1 MDIILIE
8 LAIIGVC
15 CFFWGCVEFM
25 RSAPYSKNEIKQ
37 IKVQKETKEM
47 KTKIYNLI
55 QNLNCFF
62 LVLAAI
68 FTVTKSPFGSLLF
81 IYTSIVGLIDAIKN
95 KSWQGTIINSTFLAM
110 NFYFTTL
117 TILKLLS

>member
-1 MDIILIE
+1 
-8 LAIIGVC
+8 
-15 CFFWGCVEFM
+15 
-25 RSAPYSKNEIKQ
+25 
-37 IKVQKETKEM
+37 M

-68 FTVTKSPFGSLLF
+68 LTVTENPFGSPLF
-81 IYTSIVGLIDAIKN
+81 VYTSTVGLIDAIKN

-110 NFYFTTL
+110 NFYFTIL
-117 TILKLLS
+117 TILELLS

>member
-1 MDIILIE
+1 MGIILIG

-15 CFFWGCVEFM
+15 CFFWGCIEFM
-25 RSAPYSKNEIKQ
+25 RFTPYSENKIKQ
-37 IKVQKETKEM
+37 IKTQKETKEM

-68 FTVTKSPFGSLLF
+68 LTVTENSFGSPLF
-81 IYTSIVGLIDAIKN
+81 VYTSTVGLIDAIKN

-110 NFYFTTL
+110 NFYFTIL
-117 TILKLLS
+117 TILELLS

>member
-1 MDIILIE
+1 
-8 LAIIGVC
+8 
-15 CFFWGCVEFM
+15 
-25 RSAPYSKNEIKQ
+25 
-37 IKVQKETKEM
+37 M

-68 FTVTKSPFGSLLF
+68 FTVTESPFGSLLF
-81 IYTSIVGLIDAIKN
+81 VYTSTVGLIDAIKN

-117 TILKLLS
+117 TILELLS

>member
-1 MDIILIE
+1 
-8 LAIIGVC
+8 
-15 CFFWGCVEFM
+15 
-25 RSAPYSKNEIKQ
+25 
-37 IKVQKETKEM
+37 M

-68 FTVTKSPFGSLLF
+68 FTVTENSLGPPLF
-81 IYTSIVGLIDAIKN
+81 VYTSTVGLVDAIKN

-110 NFYFTTL
+110 NFYFTIL
-117 TILKLLS
+117 TIFELLS

>member
-1 MDIILIE
+1 
-8 LAIIGVC
+8 
-15 CFFWGCVEFM
+15 
-25 RSAPYSKNEIKQ
+25 
-37 IKVQKETKEM
+37 M

-68 FTVTKSPFGSLLF
+68 FTVTESPFGSPLF
-81 IYTSIVGLIDAIKN
+81 VYTSTVGLIDAIKKN

-110 NFYFTTL
+110 NFYFTIL
-117 TILKLLS
+117 TIFELLS

>member
-1 MDIILIE
+1 
-8 LAIIGVC
+8 
-15 CFFWGCVEFM
+15 
-25 RSAPYSKNEIKQ
+25 
-37 IKVQKETKEM
+37 M

-68 FTVTKSPFGSLLF
+68 FTVTENPFGSPLF
-81 IYTSIVGLIDAIKN
+81 VYTSTIGLIDAIKN

-110 NFYFTTL
+110 NFHHMIILFKKNKTL
-117 TILKLLS
+117 KKDSYKK